1 LKTLL
6 NKAEK
11 LGIEIKEKINDE
23 KEFDILKKQTEE
35 EKKRLDELKEFV
47 KDKKVEKYLLVKR
60 TDLKLKITDEEG
72 KDSLDLEKTI
82 AYLREKEKLA
92 QKIEKDFLIV
102 EGADI
107 RLAELDADRAK
118 IQANT
123 AEI

>member
-1 LKTLL
+1 MKTLL